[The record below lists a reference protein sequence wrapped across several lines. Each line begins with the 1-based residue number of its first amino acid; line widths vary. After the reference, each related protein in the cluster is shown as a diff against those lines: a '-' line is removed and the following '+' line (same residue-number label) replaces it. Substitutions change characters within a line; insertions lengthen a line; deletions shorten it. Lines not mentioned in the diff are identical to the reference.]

1 MVLQKQGYGMKLLLI
16 IWQLPQFLLGY
27 IVFMWHKAFFKKR
40 LLGYRRVTCSDFKHV
55 NSTVML
61 CKSKK
66 RKHYRAFSLG
76 RYAFLYYDSD
86 YYDGHRL
93 INVVN
98 NVIKHEYGHSV
109 QSARLGWL
117 YLIVIGIVSLVMTS
131 LGMSKKCYTEK
142 WADKIVLGRELK
154 ITSI

>member
-1 MVLQKQGYGMKLLLI
+1 MKLLLF
-16 IWQLPQFLLGY
+16 IWQLPQFVLGD
-27 IVFMWHKAFFKKR
+27 IVNLWHMAFLRKR
-40 LLGYRRVTCSDFKHV
+40 LLGYRSVTCDDFKRV

-61 CKSKK
+61 YKSKK

-76 RYAFLYYDSD
+76 GYVFLYYDSD

-109 QSARLGWL
+109 QSLYLGWL
-117 YLIVIGIVSLVMTS
+117 YLVVIGFVSLVMTS
-131 LGMSKKCYTEK
+131 IGIPHKSYTEK
-142 WADKIVLGRELK
+142 WADKIVANHELK
-154 ITSI
+154 ISGI